1 MSNKSVS
8 RDRTNLLV
16 KEAIVK
22 SESKTAEILNMFF
35 SSIVGI
41 FNVSVYNYFDPIIEN
56 MKVLFFKTILKY
68 KNHRSI
74 LQIRTTRK
82 NGTFYF
88 KEVTVEEREKNIGDI
103 PTRNIKENADILT
116 DSLCKGINAMFKW
129 LIFPNS
135 LKLSDFTP
143 LHKKINHI
151 SDISKKVGGN
161 LTALARIAL
170 FIGSSKRRILMNV
183 FLILDLIIVP
193 LFGCIT

>member
-1 MSNKSVS
+1 MSDKSVS

-135 LKLSDFTP
+135 LKLSDSTP
-143 LHKKINHI
+143 LHKKI
-151 SDISKKVGGN
+151 
-161 LTALARIAL
+161 
-170 FIGSSKRRILMNV
+170 KRKL
-183 FLILDLIIVP
+183 
-193 LFGCIT
+193 